1 MVVAVPLKN
10 YQWVSSME
18 FFHRQTHVD
27 FMGMSRFAALFSA
40 ILFIGSITL
49 LMVKGLNFG
58 LDFTGG
64 TLLDIRYTQAVE
76 VDAIQDKLE
85 EHGFTSAKVTHYG
98 SSRDI
103 LIKMANKEAMS
114 QESLGKEVHDLLD
127 TAENPVELRRVEFVG
142 AEVGQGLAEQGI
154 LAVVVALLATMLYIA
169 MRFEYRFAISAAVA
183 LMHDPILILGI
194 FSIFQIEFDLA
205 ALAAILAVLGYS
217 LNDTIVVYDRVREN
231 FRKVRKGSPEEV
243 MNLSINQTLSRT
255 IMTSALT
262 LLVVLAL
269 FFFGGESLHG
279 FSTALL
285 IGIVIGTYSSIFVA
299 GAFALKLGLSKKDLV
314 RQQRK
319 LVDDLP

>member
-1 MVVAVPLKN
+1 
-10 YQWVSSME
+10 ME
-18 FFHRQTHVD
+18 FFHRQTHID
-27 FMGMSRFAALFSA
+27 FMGIRHITALFSA
-40 ILFIGSITL
+40 AVFIISILL
-49 LMVKGLNFG
+49 LVFKGLNFG

-64 TLLDIRYTQAVE
+64 TLLDVRFSQSMSIE
-76 VDAIQDKLE
+76 EIQDKLVE
-85 EHGFTSAKVTHYG
+85 KGFSSAKVTQYG

-103 LIKMANKEAMS
+103 LIKMANREAMS
-114 QESLGKEVHDLLD
+114 QETLGKEVLLALD
-127 TAENPVELRRVEFVG
+127 SVENKVELRRVEFVG
-142 AEVGQGLAEQGI
+142 AEVGKGLAEQGI
-154 LAVVVALLATMLYIA
+154 LAVVVALIATMLYIA

-183 LMHDPILILGI
+183 LLHDPILILGI
-194 FSIFQIEFDLA
+194 FAFFQIEFDLA

-231 FRKVRKGSPEEV
+231 FRKIRKGSATEV

-299 GAFALKLGLSKKDLV
+299 GALALKLGLSKNDLV

-319 LVDDLP
+319 AIDDMP